1 MSRFA
6 NFFATIRDGKIVMI
20 TDATPAHEL
29 EENQIMLTYKEYALL
44 RVVDSIE
51 EAKALMDSISYKIG
65 ELGDTSIQS

>member
-1 MSRFA
+1 MPKFA

-44 RVVDSIE
+44 RVVDNIE

-65 ELGDTSIQS
+65 ELDGKG